1 MKKLNYIILLSSAA
15 LLAACGNGSNPST
28 SASVP
33 ASESVSQTSQD
44 APKAAKLEHSFI
56 STAVMSYSNMRPTYN
71 YYVTTF
77 SFQTL
82 ELYDDASY
90 KLTLSSSTFSAV
102 ILPEEGNNATANER
116 ANSLISYYGS
126 YSAETDELDD
136 DALVIDI
143 SVPTRIAGVD
153 DEKGYIDTAAWTD
166 GMKAK
171 WADKTYEYDPET
183 QQQKET
189 GSKEYATGGEYLAA
203 HSFSAVKGISA
214 YISTGNMDTVDLKFG
229 ENSVSAQ
236 TKDSGVEHAFI
247 STAVMSY
254 SNMRPTYNYYVT
266 TFSFQKLELNK
277 DKTYSLTL
285 STSSFSAVILPEE
298 GNMATANERANSLMT
313 YKGTYSAEVD
323 ELDEDG
329 LIISLSA
336 PTAIVGVDD
345 EKGYLD
351 TENWTEGMKKAW
363 ADKTYEYDPETQQQK
378 ETGSKEYAT
387 GAEYLAAHS
396 YAAVSD
402 VGAYIS
408 TGNMDTIKLDFGK

>member
-1 MKKLNYIILLSSAA
+1 MKKLNCIILLSSAA
-15 LLAACGNGSNPST
+15 LLAACGNGNNPSSST

-33 ASESVSQTSQD
+33 ASESASQTSQN
-44 APKAAKLEHSFI
+44 APKAAKLEHS
-56 STAVMSYSNMRPTYN
+56 
-71 YYVTTF
+71 
-77 SFQTL
+77 
-82 ELYDDASY
+82 
-90 KLTLSSSTFSAV
+90 
-102 ILPEEGNNATANER
+102 
-116 ANSLISYYGS
+116 
-126 YSAETDELDD
+126 
-136 DALVIDI
+136 
-143 SVPTRIAGVD
+143 
-153 DEKGYIDTAAWTD
+153 
-166 GMKAK
+166 
-171 WADKTYEYDPET
+171 
-183 QQQKET
+183 
-189 GSKEYATGGEYLAA
+189 
-203 HSFSAVKGISA
+203 
-214 YISTGNMDTVDLKFG
+214 
-229 ENSVSAQ
+229 
-236 TKDSGVEHAFI
+236 FI

-298 GNMATANERANSLMT
+298 GNNATANERANSLMT

-336 PTAIVGVDD
+336 PTSIVGVDD

-363 ADKTYEYDPETQQQK
+363 ADKTYEYDPETKQQK

-396 YAAVSD
+396 YGAVSD
-402 VGAYIS
+402 IGAYIS
-408 TGNMDTIKLDFGK
+408 TGNMDTIELDFGK